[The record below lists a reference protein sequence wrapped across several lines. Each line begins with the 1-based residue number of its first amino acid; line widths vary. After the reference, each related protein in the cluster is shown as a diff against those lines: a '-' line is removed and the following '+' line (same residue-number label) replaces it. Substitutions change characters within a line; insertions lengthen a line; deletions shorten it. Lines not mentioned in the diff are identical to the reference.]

1 MAMPKYAFRLSLAAV
16 AALPTLA
23 VAADA
28 RPWSEIR
35 LENVADARR
44 GEHALMMI
52 AIDGSRDV
60 PSRSTYRLPPGTQS
74 LRLASTK
81 RDAVGSITSQSYA
94 IETRPCVRYVL
105 VADHAQTASNAR
117 WRIVVK
123 AQEPIKACVERYGI
137 AAQIGTTQVADAPR

>member
-1 MAMPKYAFRLSLAAV
+1 MPKYAFRLSLVAL
-16 AALPTLA
+16 AALPA
-23 VAADA
+23 VAIAADA
-28 RPWSEIR
+28 QPWSEIR

-44 GEHALMMI
+44 DEHALMMI

-81 RDAVGSITSQSYA
+81 RDSAGSITSQPYA
-94 IETRPCVRYVL
+94 IETQPCVRYVL
-105 VADHAQTASNAR
+105 VADHAQTPSNAR

-123 AQEPIKACVERYGI
+123 AREPIEACVERYGI
-137 AAQIGTTQVADAPR
+137 VAQVATTQVADAPR